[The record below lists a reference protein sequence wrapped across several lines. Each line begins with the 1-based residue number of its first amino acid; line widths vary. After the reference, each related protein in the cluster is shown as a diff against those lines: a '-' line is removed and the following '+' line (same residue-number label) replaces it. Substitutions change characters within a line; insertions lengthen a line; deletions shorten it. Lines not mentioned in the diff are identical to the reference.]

1 VIGLFYKAK
10 TMLQVVLQLPYS
22 TV

>member
-1 VIGLFYKAK
+1 
-10 TMLQVVLQLPYS
+10 MLQVVLQLPYS